1 MRQNANEDKKS
12 FFLHTIFLGETV
24 EAVAEAEVQQD
35 QAVEELNSGKE
46 KKELG
51 DTDHTGEH
59 A

>member
-1 MRQNANEDKKS
+1 MKQRNY
-12 FFLHTIFLGETV
+12 FFPHTIFLGETE

-46 KKELG
+46 REEQA